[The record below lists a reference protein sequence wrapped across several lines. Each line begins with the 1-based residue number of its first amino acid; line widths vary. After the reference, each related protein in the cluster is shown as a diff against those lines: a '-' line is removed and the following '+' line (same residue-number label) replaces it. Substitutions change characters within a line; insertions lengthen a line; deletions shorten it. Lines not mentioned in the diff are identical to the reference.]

1 MLTSIELQCLL
12 KVKRKV
18 VIKRCYDSCSWGAM
32 TLVNSRFLNVKYHQA
47 SVGKFKK
54 VAAVSTIA
62 FVLILV
68 MVLTFGS
75 TPTEKIAIK
84 TIPAPPEP
92 KEPGAEK
99 HRHSFV
105 LATNPDIPID
115 LALKCN
121 TCALVSSSGMLL
133 GSNAGSQIDSADCVF
148 RLNSAPTLGYKRDVG
163 SKTTIRVVSL
173 TGLESMNTVAWQKIL
188 ASFEDL
194 DYMILLGPEELLCEN
209 CTLTNLYRRFAEYL
223 HNTELLRVRQETYQK
238 VKQESMKLGI
248 KYGRYWNL
256 FWPIH

>member
-1 MLTSIELQCLL
+1 
-12 KVKRKV
+12 
-18 VIKRCYDSCSWGAM
+18 M

-62 FVLILV
+62 FVLIIV
-68 MVLTFGS
+68 MVFTFGS
-75 TPTEKIAIK
+75 SPTKKIAMK
-84 TIPAPPEP
+84 TLSASTAA

-99 HRHSFV
+99 HQHSFV
-105 LATNPDIPID
+105 LATNPDMPID

-148 RLNSAPTLGYKRDVG
+148 RINSAPILGYERDVG
-163 SKTTIRVVSL
+163 SKTTVRVVSV
-173 TGLESMNTVAWQKIL
+173 TESSKSLYRDTWQKTL

-194 DYMILLGPEELLCEN
+194 NYMILLWPEELLCEN
-209 CTLTNLYRRFAEYL
+209 CTLTNLYRKFAEYL

-238 VKQESMKLGI
+238 VKQESRKLGI
-248 KYGRYWNL
+248 KYGR
-256 FWPIH
+256 

>member
-1 MLTSIELQCLL
+1 MKCYPVLVAVSFQ
-12 KVKRKV
+12 RKV
-18 VIKRCYDSCSWGAM
+18 AIKAFFFFFAM
-32 TLVNSRFLNVKYHQA
+32 TVVYSRFLNVKYHQA

-62 FVLILV
+62 FVLIIV
-68 MVLTFGS
+68 MILTFGS
-75 TPTEKIAIK
+75 PPTKKIVMTAL
-84 TIPAPPEP
+84 PASSEA
-92 KEPGAEK
+92 KEPSTEK

-105 LATNPDIPID
+105 LATNPDKPID

-148 RLNSAPTLGYKRDVG
+148 RLNSAPTLGYERDVG
-163 SKTTIRVVSL
+163 SKTTIRVVSV
-173 TGLESMNTVAWQKIL
+173 TGLKSLITDALQKTL

-194 DYMILLGPEELLCEN
+194 DYMILLGPEELLCKN
-209 CTLTNLYRRFAEYL
+209 CTALTNLYRKFAEYL

-238 VKQESMKLGI
+238 VKQESRKLGI
-248 KYGRYWNL
+248 KYGR
-256 FWPIH
+256 